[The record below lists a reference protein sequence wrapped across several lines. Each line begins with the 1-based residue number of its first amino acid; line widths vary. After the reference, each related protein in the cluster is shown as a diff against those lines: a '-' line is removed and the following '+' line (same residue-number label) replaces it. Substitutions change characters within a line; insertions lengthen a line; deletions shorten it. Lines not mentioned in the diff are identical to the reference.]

1 MEKVAAVLSDF
12 NSEVLADEA
21 KTKDIQNQLIQC
33 STSSAEAKK
42 ALEERTELLR
52 SKVEEAAAALENSQ
66 TSERQVLSALE
77 AKVKTLMETQAELQS
92 VEEEKTK
99 LESSSQAELLVTKEL
114 REAKVKNV
122 SNEDVFSSLV
132 AGTPEDMEE
141 KLSSLKSYLQEIGC
155 EKTLV
160 CAAQGLSTPPEGR
173 GDFDQMAINCI
184 KEELLE
190 KMQQVEAQL
199 SARAPGEKQL
209 LAELLGLEA
218 LHEICVQKAKL
229 AEEAHHQVETEMKGF
244 KNEIKLGKH
253 HLKQVTKELEAVK
266 EKWQVEEQKAST
278 IQEASAAFDRL
289 NADTTKTSGTTTET
303 LEPPAKRMRMEE
315 IQDEPTKEMKLE
327 AQVASPARVRV
338 STGGDHHR

>member
-1 MEKVAAVLSDF
+1 MGLAVFVPKRRGPAERENWPLGYYF
-12 NSEVLADEA
+12 LAVDQELGSP
-21 KTKDIQNQLIQC
+21 KCLLELNCGPSTVVPRLTSKWLWDLIRTSSHKRVPIQC

-114 REAKVKNV
+114 REAKVKN
-122 SNEDVFSSLV
+122 
-132 AGTPEDMEE
+132 
-141 KLSSLKSYLQEIGC
+141 EIGC

-266 EKWQVEEQKAST
+266 EKWQVEEQK
-278 IQEASAAFDRL
+278 L
-289 NADTTKTSGTTTET
+289 G
-303 LEPPAKRMRMEE
+303 KR
-315 IQDEPTKEMKLE
+315 
-327 AQVASPARVRV
+327 
-338 STGGDHHR
+338 